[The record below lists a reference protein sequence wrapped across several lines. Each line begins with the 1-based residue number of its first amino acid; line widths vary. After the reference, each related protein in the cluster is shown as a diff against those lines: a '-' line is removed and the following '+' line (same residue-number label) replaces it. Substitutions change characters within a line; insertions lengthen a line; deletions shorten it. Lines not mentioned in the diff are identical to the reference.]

1 MYNRSN
7 EIWAYFSGSKRAWF
21 KRDSFLSH
29 PTSFKCLQT
38 TFHMDELHFV
48 LITKPPI
55 SRSLN
60 LHQNLIIFLNKSSE
74 NFPFFTERFMCTQI
88 VVMYYIDAAIIQFS
102 NMHHISGAL
111 CSKECIKVISCKIVS
126 RNIPQF
132 ALKVL

>member
-1 MYNRSN
+1 M
-7 EIWAYFSGSKRAWF
+7 
-21 KRDSFLSH
+21 RDSFLSH
-29 PTSFKCLQT
+29 QTSFKCLQT
-38 TFHMDELHFV
+38 TFHIDESFGSQFLQ
-48 LITKPPI
+48 ITKPPI

-74 NFPFFTERFMCTQI
+74 KFPFFTERFMCTQI

-102 NMHHISGAL
+102 NMHHISAAL